1 MPRYA
6 IYFVPP
12 AETEFFRFGSAIL
25 GYDCYTGG
33 TVKRPAI
40 LGSEPQLWDQLTVEP
55 RRYGFHATLKAPF
68 NLSPSC
74 LEAQLVSA
82 LHSFAGLG
90 HAIPALTPTVRMLS
104 GFAAIVPAAASPAI
118 DGLADKCTTIFD
130 AFRAPMTAQERAR
143 RVASGLNQSQIAN
156 LDRWGYP
163 YLFADFRFHMTLTS
177 RVDMERRDHV
187 LATLQKALGRACK
200 DRAITIERISLVRQ
214 DDADSLFRVIE
225 QATLRAAR

>member
-1 MPRYA
+1 LPRYA

-12 AETEFFRFGSAIL
+12 AETEFFRFGSAVL

-33 TVKRPAI
+33 GIKRPAI
-40 LGSEPQLWDQLTVEP
+40 LDAEPEFWDRLTAEP

-68 NLSPSC
+68 DLAPSC
-74 LEAQLVSA
+74 REAQLVSA

-90 HAIPALTPTVRMLS
+90 HAIAALTPAVQMLS
-104 GFAAIVPAAASPAI
+104 GFAAIVPAATSPAI
-118 DGLADKCTTIFD
+118 DELATMCTTIFD
-130 AFRAPMTAQERAR
+130 AFRAPMAAQERAR

-177 RVDMERRDHV
+177 QVGVDQRDHV
-187 LATLQKALGRACK
+187 LATLQKALRRTCKQRAL
-200 DRAITIERISLVRQ
+200 AIERISLVRQ
-214 DDADSLFRVIE
+214 NDENTQFRVIE